1 MKLAVLY
8 AGQGAQHPGMG
19 KEFYE
24 ASPAF
29 RAAFDSAALD
39 FDLHRVCFEDPD
51 GVLNQTEYTQPCMVA
66 FACGVTAVLA
76 EKGVKPAY
84 LAGLSLGEYSALQA
98 AGVFTAKQA
107 IELTA
112 FRGKAMAEAAKGLDC
127 GMTAVLGLDREKLSA
142 CCEQAAETG
151 RVQICNYNCP
161 GQLVIGGEKA
171 AVEQAAALAKEA
183 GARRCIPLKVSGP
196 FHTKLMA
203 PAGDA
208 LAQRFAP
215 ETPFWHRLLIGYD
228 VTDELFGITIA
239 RPGSLNPYYTYGA
252 ILLAAPAWAS
262 GTALG
267 IIAGNLLPLRV
278 VSALS
283 VALYGMFL
291 AIIIPPARK
300 DRIVAVLVVISFA
313 LSFLCSYLPG
323 ISALSEGTRTILLT
337 VAISGAAAVLFPVR
351 QEENEDDA

>member
-24 ASPAF
+24 SSPAF

-51 GVLNQTEYTQPCMVA
+51 GLLNQTEYTQPCMVA

-112 FRGKAMAEAAKGLDC
+112 FRGKAMAEAAKGLAC

-151 RVQICNYNCP
+151 CVQICNYNCP
-161 GQLVIGGEKA
+161 GQLVISGSVEAVDA
-171 AVEQAAALAKEA
+171 ACAKLKEA
-183 GARRCIPLKVSGP
+183 GAKRALRLPVGGAFHSPLMEPAKVELEKAINEAP
-196 FHTKLMA
+196 FQA
-203 PAGDA
+203 PVCPIYQNVDA
-208 LAQRFAP
+208 KPQTDPATIKANLIAQ
-215 ETPFWHRLLIGYD
+215 L
-228 VTDELFGITIA
+228 
-239 RPGSLNPYYTYGA
+239 
-252 ILLAAPAWAS
+252 
-262 GTALG
+262 TA
-267 IIAGNLLPLRV
+267 
-278 VSALS
+278 
-283 VALYGMFL
+283 
-291 AIIIPPARK
+291 
-300 DRIVAVLVVISFA
+300 
-313 LSFLCSYLPG
+313 
-323 ISALSEGTRTILLT
+323 
-337 VAISGAAAVLFPVR
+337 PVR
-351 QEENEDDA
+351 WTYIVKNMLADGVTEFTELGPGNVLQGLIKKVNPEAVVESKSTL

>member
-76 EKGVKPAY
+76 EKGIKPAY

-142 CCEQAAETG
+142 CCEQAAEAG
-151 RVQICNYNCP
+151 CVQICNYNCP
-161 GQLVIGGEKA
+161 GQRIISGEKSRV
-171 AVEQAAALAKEA
+171 VEATAALAPHSMKTQLLQVA
-183 GARRCIPLKVSGP
+183 GGFHSPLMQSASGAFGEYLQGIDFQEPGIRLVHNVSG
-196 FHTKLMA
+196 TWTEDSGMSVK
-203 PAGDA
+203 
-208 LAQRFAP
+208 
-215 ETPFWHRLLIGYD
+215 E
-228 VTDELFGITIA
+228 
-239 RPGSLNPYYTYGA
+239 
-252 ILLAAPAWAS
+252 LLA
-262 GTALG
+262 
-267 IIAGNLLPLRV
+267 RQ
-278 VSALS
+278 
-283 VALYGMFL
+283 
-291 AIIIPPARK
+291 
-300 DRIVAVLVVISFA
+300 IS
-313 LSFLCSYLPG
+313 S
-323 ISALSEGTRTILLT
+323 
-337 VAISGAAAVLFPVR
+337 PVR
-351 QEENEDDA
+351 ASHGRGVCGGQAR

>member
-112 FRGKAMAEAAKGLDC
+112 FRGKAMAEAAKGLAC
-127 GMTAVLGLDREKLSA
+127 GMTAVLGAGQRKTVCLLR
-142 CCEQAAETG
+142 TG
-151 RVQICNYNCP
+151 CRDGLCADL
-161 GQLVIGGEKA
+161 QL
-171 AVEQAAALAKEA
+171 Q
-183 GARRCIPLKVSGP
+183 
-196 FHTKLMA
+196 
-203 PAGDA
+203 
-208 LAQRFAP
+208 
-215 ETPFWHRLLIGYD
+215 
-228 VTDELFGITIA
+228 
-239 RPGSLNPYYTYGA
+239 
-252 ILLAAPAWAS
+252 
-262 GTALG
+262 
-267 IIAGNLLPLRV
+267 
-278 VSALS
+278 
-283 VALYGMFL
+283 
-291 AIIIPPARK
+291 
-300 DRIVAVLVVISFA
+300 
-313 LSFLCSYLPG
+313 LPG
-323 ISALSEGTRTILLT
+323 AAGHRRRKGRCGAGCCAGKGSRCPPLHPTEGQRPLPHQ
-337 VAISGAAAVLFPVR
+337 A
-351 QEENEDDA
+351 DAPRR